1 MTARCPRRAAAPAG
15 TAIDRRARRD
25 RCSMTAGHF
34 ADAGSFDIEVMR
46 LIDVNEPGETLAT
59 TIGHARD
66 RVVRPHDWKSFPFI
80 ATMQ

>member
-1 MTARCPRRAAAPAG
+1 
-15 TAIDRRARRD
+15 
-25 RCSMTAGHF
+25 MTAGHF